1 MKIEAKVR
9 EDVLWDGHKYTV
21 EIPSWVMH
29 EMLEYF
35 TDHARDFAYDEDL
48 DSVMAF
54 PTIAEEQFMRSI
66 FDYRVVKNKYR
77 VKVEVEVEAPD
88 DNRAERVVESLLQH
102 PDYQDEI
109 KYINVL
115 SVEEDV

>member
-9 EDVLWDGHKYTV
+9 EDVLWDGHEYTV
-21 EIPSWVMH
+21 YIPSDVMH

-35 TDHARDFAYDEDL
+35 TLHATYFTYDEDQ
-48 DSVMAF
+48 DSVLAF
-54 PTIAEEQFMRSI
+54 PSMAEEQFMRSI
-66 FDYRVVKNKYR
+66 FDYKVVKSKYR
-77 VKVEVEVEAPD
+77 VKVELEVEAHD

-102 PDYQDEI
+102 PDYQGKI
-109 KYINVL
+109 KYIHVL